1 MSEYDLFS
9 FNGLNIRFFCIIRY
23 RMIPK
28 SINTVESVFFW
39 IFIFF
44 KNSGYFVQ
52 IKNGKQGRV
61 TELAL
66 HLMKLNASDRLNYI
80 DNFDD
85 RGYKKNIVAKIRNLA
100 NVRAKM
106 LLFFQF
112 V

>member
-1 MSEYDLFS
+1 M
-9 FNGLNIRFFCIIRY
+9 LNKPKDTLRRKQERF
-23 RMIPK
+23 
-28 SINTVESVFFW
+28 
-39 IFIFF
+39 
-44 KNSGYFVQ
+44 
-52 IKNGKQGRV
+52 

-106 LLFFQF
+106 LLFFQL

>member
-1 MSEYDLFS
+1 
-9 FNGLNIRFFCIIRY
+9 
-23 RMIPK
+23 
-28 SINTVESVFFW
+28 
-39 IFIFF
+39 
-44 KNSGYFVQ
+44 
-52 IKNGKQGRV
+52 
-61 TELAL
+61 
-66 HLMKLNASDRLNYI
+66 MKLNASGRLNYI

>member
-1 MSEYDLFS
+1 MFLIDCCVQNAFS
-9 FNGLNIRFFCIIRY
+9 LSC
-23 RMIPK
+23 MLKKPK
-28 SINTVESVFFW
+28 DTLR
-39 IFIFF
+39 
-44 KNSGYFVQ
+44 
-52 IKNGKQGRV
+52 GKQERV

-85 RGYKKNIVAKIRNLA
+85 RGYKKNIVAKIRSLA

>member
-1 MSEYDLFS
+1 M
-9 FNGLNIRFFCIIRY
+9 
-23 RMIPK
+23 
-28 SINTVESVFFW
+28 VFH
-39 IFIFF
+39 FF

-52 IKNGKQGRV
+52 IKNGKQERV

-80 DNFDD
+80 DGFDD